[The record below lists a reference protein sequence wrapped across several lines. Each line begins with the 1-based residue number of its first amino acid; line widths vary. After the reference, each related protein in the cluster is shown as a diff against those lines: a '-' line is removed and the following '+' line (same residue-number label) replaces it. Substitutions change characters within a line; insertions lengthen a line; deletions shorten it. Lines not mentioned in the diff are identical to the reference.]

1 MLYIVMFVRSYQI
14 ITVKTVVSKTG
25 NLPAHVLGNMWGQS
39 WSNIYDL
46 VYKPENIKADSEI
59 NLTKILAEKDID
71 EIEMVEIAEN
81 FFVSSRI

>member
-1 MLYIVMFVRSYQI
+1 M
-14 ITVKTVVSKTG
+14 
-25 NLPAHVLGNMWGQS
+25 PAHVLGNMWGQS

-46 VYKPENIKADSEI
+46 VYKYENNKADSEI

-81 FFVSSRI
+81 FFVSLGFEPLSDTFWERSLFI